1 MVYNR
6 KQPRT
11 EAEKDKLSE
20 TCFPGRY
27 SSDKPCPKCGG
38 TSRYERS
45 GLCVA
50 CSQEHNRT
58 KYDTGMYDIAEEKT
72 TDGRTKLVIAPKGGD
87 GEEWRRVA
95 ASGKT
100 LRQRR
105 YAIEAELEL
114 ARIEKRYRGYDE

>member
-11 EAEKDKLSE
+11 EEEKDKLSE

-27 SSDKPCPKCGG
+27 RSDKPCPKCGG
-38 TSRYERS
+38 TRRYERS

-58 KYDTGMYDIAEEKT
+58 KYGTGLYDIAEEKT
-72 TDGRTKLVIAPKGGD
+72 TDGRTKLVRRRRMAESGFAPKGG
-87 GEEWRRVA
+87 

-114 ARIEKRYRGYDE
+114 ARIEREYRGYDE